1 LTIFAFA
8 KIDWLL
14 STETDDFSS
23 KSWVPLSFDGEE
35 SVSVSLITTVGVI
48 SAFLIVIF
56 EMLHSVL
63 ATYLVS
69 PLLARDTMT
78 EMNRAVPMKT
88 DGMTEMTEVREA

>member
-1 LTIFAFA
+1 
-8 KIDWLL
+8 
-14 STETDDFSS
+14 
-23 KSWVPLSFDGEE
+23 
-35 SVSVSLITTVGVI
+35 
-48 SAFLIVIF
+48 VIF

-69 PLLARDTMT
+69 PLLARDTMI

>member
-1 LTIFAFA
+1 MT
-8 KIDWLL
+8 
-14 STETDDFSS
+14 
-23 KSWVPLSFDGEE
+23 
-35 SVSVSLITTVGVI
+35 
-48 SAFLIVIF
+48 SALLIVIF

-88 DGMTEMTEVREA
+88 DGMTEMTEVREAKVLTCSVSGSIPIAIAFWKEFEFTVVLF